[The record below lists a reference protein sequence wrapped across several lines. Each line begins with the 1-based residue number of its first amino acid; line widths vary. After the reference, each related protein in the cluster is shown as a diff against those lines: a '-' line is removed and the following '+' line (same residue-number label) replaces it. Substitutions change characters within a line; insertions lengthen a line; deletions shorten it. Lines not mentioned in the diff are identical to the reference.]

1 MCCRLNTNISYI
13 SLSFLSIF
21 TFKMPCVRKLKIENI
36 RIHNENAK
44 CTVCESAQSWL
55 GWSIDPLANYWPL
68 VFALRRTHVHHHHQH
83 HDHQHHCIYH
93 HHHHQHHR
101 NRHHHH
107 HKNAWNA
114 TVSPLKCFSGMCLQR
129 PAWNIKRPT
138 QGVSM
143 PDSKQKITRGHTSID
158 VVKGCT
164 FQITAQHWC
173 HCRLHQRN
181 RWERNMHQ
189 KNPTLQSIT
198 KYQRGAWAR
207 LEIWAKWEIW
217 QGVTSPYE
225 RGIIGVCRGM
235 SKRPSPFKLQQELIF
250 LFENQNW
257 NWITGVWRGMP
268 ETQSPQ
274 IIYCIFSKLKILG
287 HTWYCKTDYIMSV
300 LITFWV

>member
-13 SLSFLSIF
+13 SLWTFLSIF

-83 HDHQHHCIYH
+83 HLVYH
-93 HHHHQHHR
+93 HHC

-107 HKNAWNA
+107 HKNAWN
-114 TVSPLKCFSGMCLQR
+114 TMVSPLKCFSGMCLQR

-138 QGVSM
+138 QWVSM

-181 RWERNMHQ
+181 WWERNMHQ
-189 KNPTLQSIT
+189 KNPTLLRNT
-198 KYQRGAWAR
+198 KYQR
-207 LEIWAKWEIW
+207 ETWAKWEIW
-217 QGVTSPYE
+217 QGVTLPYE

-235 SKRPSPFKLQQELIF
+235 SNRPYPFKLQRKLIL

-257 NWITGVWRGMP
+257 NWITGVWRGMS
-268 ETQSPQ
+268 ETQSPHM
-274 IIYCIFSKLKILG
+274 IYHICSKVR
-287 HTWYCKTDYIMSV
+287 TWYYKTDYIMPV
-300 LITFWV
+300 LISFRV